1 MERLF
6 ASLRVTAFFLD
17 GTRGLGVGSNNQGVS
32 PFSQIFLD
40 QNYLLLTAM
49 NFSEFQQKTAASG
62 KPVIVDF
69 WAAWCMP
76 CKVTKPILER
86 LAAEYASRIE
96 FIAIDADDSR
106 PVLEKFRIFGIPT
119 LLALR
124 NGQEVGRLTGASG
137 ETQFRAF
144 FDALAEGKEI
154 KVSLAPID
162 RIIRLG
168 GGAILAAIGLSTGN
182 WLVVALGGIL
192 AFLGIYDRC
201 PVWNAITGLVHR
213 KLNTSTGE

>member
-1 MERLF
+1 
-6 ASLRVTAFFLD
+6 
-17 GTRGLGVGSNNQGVS
+17 
-32 PFSQIFLD
+32 
-40 QNYLLLTAM
+40 M
-49 NFSEFQQKTAASG
+49 NLSEFQQKTTTSG

-76 CKVTKPILER
+76 CKMTKPILEK
-86 LAAEYASRIE
+86 LAAEYSDRIE
-96 FIAIDADDSR
+96 FIPINADDSR

-124 NGQEVGRLTGASG
+124 DGQEVGRLTGASG
-137 ETQFRAF
+137 EAQFRSF

-154 KVSLAPID
+154 KVSLSPID

-201 PVWNAITGLVHR
+201 PVWNALTGFLKGRLNAITD
-213 KLNTSTGE
+213 EQ

>member
-1 MERLF
+1 
-6 ASLRVTAFFLD
+6 
-17 GTRGLGVGSNNQGVS
+17 
-32 PFSQIFLD
+32 
-40 QNYLLLTAM
+40 M
-49 NFSEFQQKTAASG
+49 NLSEFLQKSTASS

-76 CKVTKPILER
+76 CKVTKPILEK
-86 LAAEYASRIE
+86 LAAEYADRIE
-96 FIAIDADDSR
+96 FMVIDADDSR

-124 NGQEVGRLTGASG
+124 DGQEVGRLTGARN

-154 KVSLAPID
+154 KVSLSPID

-168 GGAILAAIGLSTGN
+168 GGAILTIIGLSTGN
-182 WLVVALGGIL
+182 WLVAAVGGIL

-201 PVWNAITGLVHR
+201 PVWNAITGLLRR
-213 KLNTSTGE
+213 KLNPSTGEQ